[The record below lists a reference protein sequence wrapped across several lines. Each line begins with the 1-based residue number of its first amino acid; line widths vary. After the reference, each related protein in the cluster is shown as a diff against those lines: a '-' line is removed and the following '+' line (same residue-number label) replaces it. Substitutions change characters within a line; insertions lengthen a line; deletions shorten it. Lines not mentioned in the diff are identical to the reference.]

1 MWKHLN
7 NTRLV
12 RYLLLFILAW
22 ILMRV
27 IVYFEAVLVIFVFAA
42 IVAFLLNYPV
52 NWVSRFMPRSFA
64 VILVFLLALIILGIL
79 GATLGLAIVSQIQQL
94 LELAPNLINSALAFL
109 KNLPFLTS
117 KNIPI
122 PLLSSSRC

>member
-52 NWVSRFMPRSFA
+52 NWVSRSMPRSFA

-79 GATLGLAIVSQIQQL
+79 GATHRISYCFSGTATARTGSEPYQ
-94 LELAPNLINSALAFL
+94 
-109 KNLPFLTS
+109 
-117 KNIPI
+117 
-122 PLLSSSRC
+122 